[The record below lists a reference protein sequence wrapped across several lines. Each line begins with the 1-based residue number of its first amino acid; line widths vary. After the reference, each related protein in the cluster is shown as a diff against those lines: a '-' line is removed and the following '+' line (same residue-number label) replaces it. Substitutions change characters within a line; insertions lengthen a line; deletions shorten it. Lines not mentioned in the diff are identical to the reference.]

1 MCIRKERKT
10 LLLIL
15 KNKTSTIFILTRKG
29 NFEVKHL
36 TDGVNAVHLIF
47 NTGRKEMVLFPL
59 GEELLNAMSIV
70 VLLGVIW
77 GLIIAA
83 FGKIQQKSQGESYQC
98 L

>member
-15 KNKTSTIFILTRKG
+15 KNKASTIFILTRKG

-36 TDGVNAVHLIF
+36 TVGVNAVHLIF
-47 NTGRKEMVLFPL
+47 NIGRKEMVLFPL
-59 GEELLNAMSIV
+59 GKELLNAMSIV
-70 VLLGVIW
+70 VLLRVIW

>member
-15 KNKTSTIFILTRKG
+15 KNKTSTIFILTRKD

-36 TDGVNAVHLIF
+36 TDGANVVLLIF
-47 NTGRKEMVLFPL
+47 NIGRKEMVLFPL
-59 GEELLNAMSIV
+59 RKELLNAMSII
-70 VLLGVIW
+70 VLLRVIR

-83 FGKIQQKSQGESYQC
+83 FGKIEQKSQDESYQC

>member
-15 KNKTSTIFILTRKG
+15 KNKTSALFILTRKG
-29 NFEVKHL
+29 NFVVKHL
-36 TDGVNAVHLIF
+36 TYGANAVHLIF
-47 NTGRKEMVLFPL
+47 NIGRKEMVLLPL
-59 GEELLNAMSIV
+59 GKEFLNAMSIV
-70 VLLGVIW
+70 VLLRVIW

>member
-1 MCIRKERKT
+1 MGIRNERKPR
-10 LLLIL
+10 LLIV

-29 NFEVKHL
+29 NFEFKHL
-36 TDGVNAVHLIF
+36 TDGANAVHLIF
-47 NTGRKEMVLFPL
+47 SIERDGFVPTR
-59 GEELLNAMSIV
+59 EERLNAMSIV
-70 VLLGVIW
+70 VLLRVIW